1 MQCWASNK
9 MIFDDEQV
17 AIQLS
22 EAWEH
27 DSGKDELNVVLLGG
41 LDVTTSQVKPGRE
54 MDRSTNG

>member
-1 MQCWASNK
+1 

-27 DSGKDELNVVLLGG
+27 DTGKDELNVVLQARTALLEG
-41 LDVTTSQVKPGRE
+41 
-54 MDRSTNG
+54 NGSWVAWMLRLPR